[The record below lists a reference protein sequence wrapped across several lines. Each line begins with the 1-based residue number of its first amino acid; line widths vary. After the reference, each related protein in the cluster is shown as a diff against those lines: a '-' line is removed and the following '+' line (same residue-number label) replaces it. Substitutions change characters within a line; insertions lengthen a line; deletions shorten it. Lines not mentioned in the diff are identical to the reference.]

1 MIQRMIKMAYSY
13 KGKAYLKRKLDEKK
27 KRVDLRY
34 KYYEMKN
41 HTWDFD
47 ISTPPHLKNWM
58 GSLGWCS
65 KAVDA
70 LADRL
75 KFYQFDNDAFGF
87 NTIFDRNNPDTFFDS
102 AILSA
107 LIASCC
113 FVYIHEENEFPQLQ
127 VIDGGHAT
135 GVVDSTTGLLK
146 EGYAI
151 LETDEYD
158 KATIDAYFTREYTE
172 ITDLVSNEVTVI
184 NNPTLYPLLV
194 PIIYKPDAKRPFGHS
209 RISRA
214 CMSIQ
219 GSAMR
224 TVKRSEISAEF
235 YSYPQKWITGLSQDA
250 EISDKW
256 HAAMSAMMTF
266 SADEDGHS
274 PQVGAFPQQSMT
286 PHNQQLEMF
295 ASLFAGETGLT
306 TDDLGF
312 LKSNPT
318 SAESIKASH
327 ENLRLMARKA
337 QSDFASGFVNVG
349 FLAACLRDGQ
359 AYTRDKIYIERAV
372 WQPIFALDIS
382 QLGVLGDALYKM
394 QTAYPNAVDESF
406 VRLLLESI

>member
-1 MIQRMIKMAYSY
+1 MVYR
-13 KGKAYLKRKLDEKK
+13 GKEYLKRKLSEKK
-27 KRVDLRY
+27 TRVDLRY

-41 HTWDFD
+41 HAWDFD
-47 ISTPPHLKNWM
+47 ISTLPQLKNWM
-58 GSLGWCS
+58 GSLGWCA
-65 KAVDA
+65 KAVDS

-75 KFYQFDNDAFGF
+75 KFYQFQDDAFGF
-87 NTIFDRNNPDTFFDS
+87 NDIFDRNNPDTFFDS

-107 LIASCC
+107 LITACC
-113 FVYIHEENEFPQLQ
+113 FVYIHEENGYPQLQ

-135 GVVDSTTGLLK
+135 GVVDSTTGLLY

-151 LETDEYD
+151 LETDEND
-158 KATIDAYFTREYTE
+158 KATIEAYFTSESTE
-172 ITDLVSNEVTVI
+172 ITDLISGEVTVI
-184 NNPTLYPLLV
+184 PNPTPYPLLV

-224 TVKRSEISAEF
+224 TIKRSEISAEF
-235 YSYPQKWITGLSQDA
+235 YSYPQKWVTGLSQDA

-256 HAAMSAMMTF
+256 QAAMSAMMTF
-266 SADEDGHS
+266 TQDEEGRS
-274 PQVGAFPQQSMT
+274 PQVGTFPQQSMA
-286 PHNQQLEMF
+286 PHNEQLEMF

-318 SAESIKASH
+318 SAESIKAAH

-337 QSDFASGFVNVG
+337 QSDFATGFANVG
-349 FLAACLRDGQ
+349 YLSACLRDGN
-359 AYTRDKIYIERAV
+359 AYTRDRISVEKAQ
-372 WQPIFALDIS
+372 WKPIFALDIS
-382 QLGVLGDALYKM
+382 QLGALGDAVYKI
-394 QTAYPNAVDESF
+394 QSAYPDAIDESF
-406 VRLLLESI
+406 IKLLIESI

>member
-1 MIQRMIKMAYSY
+1 MAYLY

-41 HTWDFD
+41 QTWDFD

-58 GSLGWCS
+58 GSLGWCA

-87 NTIFDRNNPDTFFDS
+87 NNIFDRNNPDTFFDS

-146 EGYAI
+146 EGYAV
-151 LETDEYD
+151 LETDEND
-158 KATIDAYFTREYTE
+158 KATIDAYFTSEYTE
-172 ITDLVSNEVTVI
+172 ITDLVSGEVTVI

-209 RISRA
+209 RITRA

-224 TVKRSEISAEF
+224 TTKRSEISAEF
-235 YSYPQKWITGLSQDA
+235 YSYPQKWVTGLSQDA

-266 SADEDGHS
+266 TQDEDGHS
-274 PQVGAFPQQSMT
+274 PQIGAFPQQSMA

-318 SAESIKASH
+318 SADSIKASH

-349 FLAACLRDGQ
+349 FLSACLRDGQ

-394 QTAYPNAVDESF
+394 QTSYPDAIDNNF

>member
-1 MIQRMIKMAYSY
+1 MAYLY
-13 KGKAYLKRKLDEKK
+13 KGKAYLKAKLAEKK

-47 ISTPPHLKNWM
+47 ISTPPQLRNWM
-58 GSLGWCS
+58 GSLGWCA

-75 KFYQFDNDAFGF
+75 KFYQFDNDVFGF
-87 NTIFDRNNPDTFFDS
+87 NEIFDKNNPDTFFDS
-102 AILSA
+102 SMLSA
-107 LIASCC
+107 LISSCC
-113 FVYIHEENEFPQLQ
+113 FVYIHEENDFPQLQ
-127 VIDGGHAT
+127 VIDGGKAT
-135 GVVDSTTGLLK
+135 GIIDPTTGLLK
-146 EGYAI
+146 EGYAV
-151 LETDEYD
+151 LETDEHD
-158 KATIDAYFTREYTE
+158 NVTIDAYFTSEYTE
-172 ITDLVSNEVTVI
+172 ITDTVAKTVI
-184 NNPTLYPLLV
+184 NIPNPAPYPLLV

-224 TVKRSEISAEF
+224 TVKRSEIAAEF
-235 YSYPQKWITGLSQDA
+235 YSYPQKWVTGLSEDA

-266 SADEDGHS
+266 TRDDEGHS
-274 PQVGAFPQQSMT
+274 PQVGAFPQQSMS
-286 PHNQQLEMF
+286 PHNDQLEMF

-306 TDDLGF
+306 PDDLGF

-327 ENLRLMARKA
+327 ENLRLIARKA
-337 QSDFASGFVNVG
+337 QSDFSSGFANVG
-349 FLAACLRDGQ
+349 YLAACVRDGQ
-359 AYTRDKIYIERAV
+359 PYTRDTIVIEKAM
-372 WQPIFALDIS
+372 WSPIFALDIN
-382 QLGVLGDALYKM
+382 QLGALGDALYKI
-394 QTAYPNAVDESF
+394 QQSYPDAIDDNF
-406 VRLLLESI
+406 VKLLLSSI